1 VQIKAVVFD
10 LDGVLFDACD
20 LHYQALNR
28 ALEQAGYKP
37 ISREDHEGKFDG
49 LPTRVKM
56 KMLGIEGDEAA
67 KVWQLK
73 QQNTAS
79 MLGEVVKIDTGTVA
93 LLQGLRD
100 RGYKLACAS
109 NSIRQSVD
117 IMVGGVGAAPFME
130 FTLSNEDV
138 GNPKPHPDIY
148 LEACRRFSLQPRE
161 VLVVED
167 NINGQRACLE
177 AGCRLC
183 AVNNPAE
190 VTIER
195 ILCSIRDHEAVGD
208 FVPAPGRHRK

>member
-1 VQIKAVVFD
+1 MKIEAVVFD

-28 ALEQAGYKP
+28 ALERAGHDP
-37 ISREDHEGKFDG
+37 ISPEDHHGRFDG
-49 LPTRVKM
+49 LPTRTKM
-56 KMLGIEGDEAA
+56 KMLGIEGDEAK
-67 KVWQLK
+67 KVWTLK
-73 QQNTAS
+73 QECTAE
-79 MLGEVVKIDTGTVA
+79 MLAEVVEIDTGTVA
-93 LLQGLRD
+93 LLQGLQD

-117 IMVGGVGAAPFME
+117 IMVNGVGAAPFME

-138 GNPKPHPDIY
+138 ANPKPHPDIY
-148 LEACRRFSLQPRE
+148 LAACRQLELEPRQ

-183 AVNNPAE
+183 AVKNPTE

-195 ILCSIRDHEAVGD
+195 ILSSIRDHESVGN
-208 FVPAPGRHRK
+208 FVPTLGRHQG